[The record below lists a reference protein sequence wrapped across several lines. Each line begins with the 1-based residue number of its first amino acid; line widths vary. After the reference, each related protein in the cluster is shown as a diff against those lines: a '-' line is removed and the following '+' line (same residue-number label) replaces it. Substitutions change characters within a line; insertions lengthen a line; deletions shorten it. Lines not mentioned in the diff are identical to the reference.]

1 MRAQERERERRGARK
16 REIPEKV
23 RGVCKTDR
31 KKDRQRQTDRQADRR
46 TDRQTDILN
55 LNPKPKT

>member
-1 MRAQERERERRGARK
+1 VRAQERERERRGARK

-31 KKDRQRQTDRQADRR
+31 KKDRQRQTDRQADRGEL
-46 TDRQTDILN
+46 DRAEQARS
-55 LNPKPKT
+55 P